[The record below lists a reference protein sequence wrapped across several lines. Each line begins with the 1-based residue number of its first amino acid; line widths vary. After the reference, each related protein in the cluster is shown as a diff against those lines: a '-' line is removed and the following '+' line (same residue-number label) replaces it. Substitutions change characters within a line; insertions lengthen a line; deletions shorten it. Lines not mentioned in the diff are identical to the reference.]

1 MSKYN
6 PDLDVAVFEYDPID
20 TDGTTVIIPSLRRY
34 GDGELKLSLDRIAK
48 ADDAHRRL
56 GRLTMPE
63 VAALFEVLGTAL
75 DEAPEDDEDDD
86 SV

>member
-1 MSKYN
+1 
-6 PDLDVAVFEYDPID
+6 
-20 TDGTTVIIPSLRRY
+20 
-34 GDGELKLSLDRIAK
+34 
-48 ADDAHRRL
+48 
-56 GRLTMPE
+56 MPE